1 MWVDWADLLVGAGAW
16 WRERGR
22 DCSFTLLSP
31 FNFPIHFPHIVRRR
45 EFCSGL
51 IHHLM
56 RATKSLLKSFSNN
69 TFWRLRMRNNFFPPL
84 SISPFRFFFFF
95 AFPAAHLSSISF
107 PTLSLTVIC
116 GEFSIFFS
124 KKRGVGRGTIIPFWF
139 DMILTSNAFLLR
151 HVLFH
156 RMLTDGERKEKDVF
170 KTARVLGAKIKHDCR
185 CECRCERTSYLR
197 GATGFSR

>member
-1 MWVDWADLLVGAGAW
+1 MWVDWADLLAGAGAW

-84 SISPFRFFFFF
+84 SISPFRVFCISCRTPLFHFLPYTFINCNLRRIFYFFFF
-95 AFPAAHLSSISF
+95 
-107 PTLSLTVIC
+107 
-116 GEFSIFFS
+116 
-124 KKRGVGRGTIIPFWF
+124 KKGRGGGGGTIISFWF
-139 DMILTSNAFLLR
+139 NMILTSNAFLLR
-151 HVLFH
+151 RRAFSPNADT
-156 RMLTDGERKEKDVF
+156 RRKK
-170 KTARVLGAKIKHDCR
+170 RRL
-185 CECRCERTSYLR
+185 
-197 GATGFSR
+197 